1 MFSKYVVLISSS
13 FSNNHL
19 PNTKSWQG
27 ISSPLKAEISV
38 IVSQK
43 EASSISDITDSESYI
58 RKQNMTEYGTTH
70 DGICKN
76 IKQIF

>member
-1 MFSKYVVLISSS
+1 
-13 FSNNHL
+13 
-19 PNTKSWQG
+19 
-27 ISSPLKAEISV
+27 V